1 MMVLQATEMSLW
13 ESMSLVRSLTPP
25 REATTATMAMEAGG
39 RTIGDAII
47 SKHPMSQIDQ
57 VRWDYLLSLLLPNLF
72 AVI

>member
-1 MMVLQATEMSLW
+1 MVLQATEMSLW

-47 SKHPMSQIDQ
+47 SKHPTSQTDQ
-57 VRWDYLLSLLLPNLF
+57 VS
-72 AVI
+72 